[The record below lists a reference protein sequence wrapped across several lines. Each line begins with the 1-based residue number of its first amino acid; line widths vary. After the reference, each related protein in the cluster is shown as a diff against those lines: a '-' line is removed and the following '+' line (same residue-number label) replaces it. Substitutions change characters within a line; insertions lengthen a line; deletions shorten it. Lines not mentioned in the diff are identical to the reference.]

1 MTDEPNQTESTGVGS
16 SELSGLISRLEGEL
30 AESSG
35 VNATSRKVGTAL
47 VVIIGL
53 YLCWVTM
60 QVNRMSDPEEL
71 ALAAAGAALEATPVL
86 GNHLR
91 SVVVDGAPDIARLAS
106 TSVIDMI
113 PAYRQVAEAELT
125 PLIDEVSS
133 VLAQTAV
140 SRMALSLEG
149 DGETPTSEQEALQ
162 AAADAALGRLETV
175 LEEAMDEP
183 MEDDGPSPRQTIE
196 ASLSQLRVIDR
207 GLRRVARKGGDPQE
221 RELIL
226 SWLSLIAQQTD
237 VAEASAREEYRV
249 ASQRAAGAE
258 AAAEAEAE
266 AAAEAEAPADA
277 EAPAE
282 AAAEAEAPAAAPAA
296 EQAEPEAPAAE

>member
-1 MTDEPNQTESTGVGS
+1 MTDEQNQTEASASVS
-16 SELSGLISRLEGEL
+16 SELSGLIGRLEAEL
-30 AESSG
+30 AESSA
-35 VNATSRKVGTAL
+35 VNATSRKVGIAL
-47 VVIIGL
+47 VAIIGL

-71 ALAAAGAALEATPVL
+71 ALAAAGAVMEATPVL

-113 PAYRQVAEAELT
+113 PAYRQVAESELI

-133 VLAQTAV
+133 VLAHTAV

-149 DGETPTSEQEALQ
+149 EGETRISKKVALQ

-207 GLRRVARKGGDPQE
+207 GLQRVAQKGGDPQE

-226 SWLSLIAQQTD
+226 SWLSLIAQQTE
-237 VAEASAREEYRV
+237 VAEASAGEEYR
-249 ASQRAAGAE
+249 AESQRAAGAE
-258 AAAEAEAE
+258 AAAEAEA
-266 AAAEAEAPADA
+266 AAAEV

-282 AAAEAEAPAAAPAA
+282 AAGKEASPSEAPAAEPAA
-296 EQAEPEAPAAE
+296 EQAEPEAPVAE